1 MWNAARKSTQNSD
14 GRNDRRPGGAW
25 RTGAPWVLWG
35 LLVAGLFFGAI
46 FRGESFFERDLGSF
60 HRPFRALLVRLWH
73 EAGLIPL
80 WNPLSNMG
88 QEFAANPHYAVF
100 HPLSWL
106 FLFLPWEA
114 AFRLQVI
121 VPLVGTAL
129 AMLFFLRTIGLGRPA
144 AQVGALSWGF
154 GGLALSL
161 TNLLPMLLT
170 IAPAP
175 ALAAFA
181 VRLGRGGG
189 RRDTVGAA
197 VCAALV
203 CAGGEPVTIV
213 IVAVIAAAAALLEL
227 PSAAAAPGR
236 RRRAAAAALARL
248 AGAAVLGA
256 AVAAVVIV
264 PALRLGARSARAA
277 GLTPADAASWS
288 LPPVRLVELWL
299 PGAMGAVDTADLDRF
314 WGAGLYP
321 TRRSPFIYSLY
332 PGLLITALAAA
343 GALRPG
349 RRRFG
354 WSLLALLGAAMALGR
369 HGPLWGAT
377 RAVLPAFDGLRYP
390 EKWVIL
396 PIFAIV
402 VLAADELDSL
412 LAGSEA
418 AARRLRRVLL
428 GLAAL
433 SAAAAGGVLA
443 VTATSGPGAWRWLG
457 LSREAAVRF
466 AAAVPGS
473 CLVQLGLALGF
484 LLAVRAVAHD
494 RDRGA
499 LLLASVLA
507 LDLLVAGRP
516 LVPTQ
521 ALTPALNTDLA
532 STVARICGA
541 RRLFDLATWQE
552 SGKPPGTSS
561 VLYVPAGWGIATAFD
576 IDVDLT
582 RPRWSARATRL
593 FFDAVRA
600 DPALMSPLLARRGV
614 RLVLQQRETGGPR
627 VAQIVSVAQP
637 RPDIACADRLV
648 RFSGDA
654 GWLAAVRKLGAG
666 ARTAALV
673 EAGDWPRAPEE
684 PSPCTVVDATIRP
697 GVISTTVTG
706 AGPGYSVVLINQTW
720 HPGWRLTV
728 DGGRAA
734 LHRVD
739 LDLGAA
745 VVPPGRHR
753 IEMTYRDRWLTGSLA
768 VSCAALALCVALA
781 LPARRFTRAP
791 GARDRAGR

>member
-1 MWNAARKSTQNSD
+1 MWNAARRSTQNSD

-46 FRGESFFERDLGSF
+46 FRGESFFERDLSSF

-73 EAGLIPL
+73 EAGPIPL

-121 VPLVGTAL
+121 VPLIGTAL

-189 RRDTVGAA
+189 RQDTVGAA

-213 IVAVIAAAAALLEL
+213 IAAVIAAAAALLEL

-236 RRRAAAAALARL
+236 RQQAAAAALARL

-288 LPPVRLVELWL
+288 LPPVRLGELWL
-299 PGAMGAVDTADLDRF
+299 PGATGKLDTADLARY
-314 WGAGLYP
+314 WGSQLYP
-321 TRRSPFIYSLY
+321 TRGFPLVYSIY
-332 PGLLITALAAA
+332 PGLLVTALAIA
-343 GALRPG
+343 GALRPS
-349 RRRFG
+349 RRRLG
-354 WSLLALLGAAMALGR
+354 WGLLALLGAAIAVGR
-369 HGPLWGAT
+369 HRPLWGAA
-377 RAVLPAFDGLRYP
+377 RAALPAFAGLRYP

-466 AAAVPGS
+466 AAAVPGG
-473 CLVQLGLALGF
+473 CLVQLGMALG
-484 LLAVRAVAHD
+484 LLVAVRAVAHD

-499 LLLASVLA
+499 LLLASLVT
-507 LDLLVAGRP
+507 LDLVVAGRP

-521 ALTPALNTDLA
+521 APAQAFDAGLA
-532 STVARICGA
+532 RSVARACGSQ
-541 RRLFDLATWQE
+541 RLFNLAEWQE
-552 SGKPPGTSS
+552 SGKPTVAFPTLSI
-561 VLYVPAGWGIATAFD
+561 PAGWGIATAFD

-582 RPRWSARATRL
+582 QPRWSARATRL

-627 VAQIVSVAQP
+627 VAQIVPVAQP
-637 RPDIACADRLV
+637 QPDIACADRLV

-654 GWLAAVRKLGAG
+654 GWLAVVRKLGAG
-666 ARTAALV
+666 GRTAALV

-684 PSPCTVVDATIRP
+684 PSPCTVADATIRP
-697 GVISTTVTG
+697 GAISATVTG

-728 DGGRAA
+728 DGNHAV

-739 LDLGAA
+739 VDLAAA

-753 IEMTYRDRWLTGSLA
+753 IAMVYRDRWLTGSLA

-781 LPARRFTRAP
+781 LPVRRFTRRP
-791 GARDRAGR
+791 GARDRDER

>member
-1 MWNAARKSTQNSD
+1 
-14 GRNDRRPGGAW
+14 
-25 RTGAPWVLWG
+25 
-35 LLVAGLFFGAI
+35 
-46 FRGESFFERDLGSF
+46 
-60 HRPFRALLVRLWH
+60 
-73 EAGLIPL
+73 
-80 WNPLSNMG
+80 MG
-88 QEFAANPHYAVF
+88 QEFAANPHHAVF
-100 HPLSWL
+100 NPLSWL
-106 FLFLPWEA
+106 FLILPWEA

-121 VPLVGTAL
+121 APLVGTAL
-129 AMLFFLRTIGLGRPA
+129 AMLFFLRTLGLGRPA

-189 RRDTVGAA
+189 RGNTAGAA

-203 CAGGEPVTIV
+203 FAGGEPVTIV
-213 IVAVIAAAAALLEL
+213 IAAVIAAVAALVEL
-227 PSAAAAPGR
+227 RGPAVATPAPSRPR
-236 RRRAAAAALARL
+236 RPLVKALARL

-256 AVAAVVIV
+256 AAAAVVIV
-264 PALRLGARSARAA
+264 PGLRLGARSARAT
-277 GLTPADAASWS
+277 GLSATDSEDWS
-288 LPPVRLVELWL
+288 MPPVRLAELWL
-299 PGAMGAVDTADLDRF
+299 PGAIGRVDTAELDRY
-314 WGAGLYP
+314 WGARLYP
-321 TRRSPFIYSLY
+321 TRGFPLVYSIY

-349 RRRFG
+349 RRRLG
-354 WSLLALLGAAMALGR
+354 WSLLALLGAAMAVGR
-369 HGPLWGAT
+369 HGPLWGAA
-377 RAVLPAFDGLRYP
+377 RAVLPAFDGLRFP

-412 LAGSEA
+412 LAGGEGG
-418 AARRLRRVLL
+418 ARRLRRVLL

-443 VTATSGPGAWRWLG
+443 VTAASGPGAWRWLG
-457 LSREAAVRF
+457 LSREAVVRF
-466 AAAVPGS
+466 AAAVPGE
-473 CLVQLGLALGF
+473 CLVQLGMALG
-484 LLAVRAVAHD
+484 LLVAVRAVAHD

-499 LLLASVLA
+499 LLLASLVT
-507 LDLLVAGRP
+507 LDLVVAGRP

-521 ALTPALNTDLA
+521 RPAQAFDAGLA
-532 STVARICGA
+532 PSVARACGSQ
-541 RRLFDLATWQE
+541 RLFNLAEWQE
-552 SGKPPGTSS
+552 SGKPTVAFPTLSI
-561 VLYVPAGWGIATAFD
+561 PAGWGISTAFD

-582 RPRWSARATRL
+582 QPRWSARATRL
-593 FFDAVRA
+593 FFDAVHA
-600 DPALMSPLLARRGV
+600 DPALMAPLLARRGV

-627 VAQIVSVAQP
+627 VAQIVPVARP
-637 RPDIACADRLV
+637 RPDVACAERLV

-654 GWLAAVRKLGAG
+654 GWLAAVRTLGDG
-666 ARTAALV
+666 VRTAALV
-673 EAGDWPRAPEE
+673 EAADWPGAPER
-684 PSPCTVVDATIRP
+684 PSPCAVADAVIRP
-697 GVISTTVTG
+697 GVISATVTG
-706 AGPGYSVVLINQTW
+706 AGPGPSVVLVNQTW

-728 DGGRAA
+728 DGKRAA
-734 LHRVD
+734 LRRVD

-768 VSCAALALCVALA
+768 VSCAALALCAVLAAPAL
-781 LPARRFTRAP
+781 RRRLTRRS